1 MTEAANAPEGQL
13 IEGRYRIVRQI
24 AQGGMATVYEAQD
37 ERLARPV
44 AVKVMHTQLA
54 QGPHRDQF
62 IERFRREARSAARI
76 ANPHIVQVYDAG
88 EYHGLAY
95 LVMEYV
101 HGVNLRHEMNAQ
113 GTFSVRQTLRIVAET
128 LDGLSSAHQVNVVHR
143 DIKPENIMLNDR
155 GHVQITD
162 FGLAKATSQATLSST
177 GMLLGTA
184 AYLPP
189 ETIERNEATP
199 QGDLYAVGIMA
210 WEMLAGEV
218 PFISDNPVTLVF
230 KHVHEDVPS
239 VAVPCPGIDPS
250 VARFIAHL
258 TERDIAARSADA
270 TAAAAELR
278 DVMRSLTV
286 EAWQYRRT
294 EDGQGVGEHVDAGAS
309 VVAGAAGAAGALP
322 AASLAVSAAAG
333 ASPADAAETHAL
345 IPAPPSPAP
354 SDASDTSDA
363 ERAAQP
369 AETTSATG
377 AARTAG
383 ATTQIPPTTAMAVGE
398 TQVLAPLAEP
408 QETQPLD
415 LYDFADDDEGA
426 GTAAAQPAARTAS
439 SVAAAAGPAAVP
451 DDARTMTLRPVA
463 GQIPPTGVA
472 SAAVPPAPP
481 APASAAGA
489 PMPTPHADGTG
500 PMAAP
505 AGQPAKRKGHG
516 KAIIIAIA
524 VILCLALAG
533 GGGFAWWYYRG
544 PGSYWE
550 LPKPDDVTCE
560 ANRACTLEGATW
572 SAYEGTLKVA
582 GIPYKITREYSD
594 TADEGTIVS
603 AKLNGGDA
611 QVDMHVSKR
620 HTPTLEVVVSK
631 GVRMATIPDDILDP
645 NSAHGKAPLDA
656 LKEAGFDNVKHDES
670 QDVYSETLPE
680 GVALSVSP
688 DPGTTL
694 KHNAEITVALSKG
707 PMPVTMPDIVGRTK
721 DEATTALN
729 DLKLKAN
736 WSEAYSDTVEAG
748 KVLSSSVAK
757 DTQLHWGDSVDV
769 VVSKGPEMVTIP
781 DVRGKTYDEA
791 AKTLEALGLS
801 VKKSAPLGDVT
812 HTVRL
817 QSPDPGEQVRVR
829 DEKGNKTV
837 VTLTVV

>member
-1 MTEAANAPEGQL
+1 MSEAANAPEGQL
-13 IEGRYRIVRQI
+13 IEGRYRIVRRI

-37 ERLARPV
+37 ERLGRMV
-44 AVKVMHTQLA
+44 AIKVMHTQLA

-76 ANPHIVQVYDAG
+76 ANPHIVQVYDTG
-88 EYHGLAY
+88 EFNGLAY

-101 HGVNLRHEMNAQ
+101 HGVNLRHEMNQQ
-113 GTFSVRQTLRIVAET
+113 GTFTVRETLRIVSET

-155 GHVQITD
+155 GRVQITD

-258 TERDIAARSADA
+258 TARSIDARPADA
-270 TAAAAELR
+270 TAALSELR
-278 DVMRSLTV
+278 EVMRGLSV
-286 EAWQYRRT
+286 QAWQYRKPDEHPDDET
-294 EDGQGVGEHVDAGAS
+294 EGETTLPGSGRNLMPPIGARLAGA
-309 VVAGAAGAAGALP
+309 GL
-322 AASLAVSAAAG
+322 
-333 ASPADAAETHAL
+333 
-345 IPAPPSPAP
+345 
-354 SDASDTSDA
+354 
-363 ERAAQP
+363 
-369 AETTSATG
+369 
-377 AARTAG
+377 
-383 ATTQIPPTTAMAVGE
+383 
-398 TQVLAPLAEP
+398 
-408 QETQPLD
+408 
-415 LYDFADDDEGA
+415 
-426 GTAAAQPAARTAS
+426 
-439 SVAAAAGPAAVP
+439 
-451 DDARTMTLRPVA
+451 
-463 GQIPPTGVA
+463 
-472 SAAVPPAPP
+472 PPAPP
-481 APASAAGA
+481 ADAAPATVADASGVAGMTA
-489 PMPTPHADGTG
+489 GSPV
-500 PMAAP
+500 AAP
-505 AGQPAKRKGHG
+505 AGPQTSPTTPPAPPSSIQPTTAMSTAATQVMRPAPEPAATQALDLLAFADDAAPARTTSSLPGTTSMPMADQPTQTMPATQGTTGVGRPPSTPAAGGGVEGTALPTASPGSPVSATTGKATPSGKSRKGRR
-516 KAIIIAIA
+516 ALIIAL
-524 VILCLALAG
+524 VTVLVLALAG
-533 GGGFAWWYYRG
+533 GGGGAWWYYLG

-560 ANRACTLEGATW
+560 EGRACTLEGAVW
-572 SAYEGTLKVA
+572 KSYESTLKVT
-582 GIPYKITREYSD
+582 GIPYKTSTAYSD
-594 TADEGTIVS
+594 TVEKGRIILATLDRQ
-603 AKLNGGDA
+603 DA
-611 QVDMHVSKR
+611 EVNAHVSKR
-620 HTPTLEVVVSK
+620 HTPTLRVVVSR
-631 GVRMATIPDDILDP
+631 GVKMATIPKDILDP
-645 NSAHGKAPLDA
+645 NSADGKAPLDA
-656 LKEAGFDNVKHDES
+656 LKNAGFTNVKHDES

-680 GVALSVSP
+680 GAALTITP

-721 DEATTALN
+721 DEAAQAMD

-736 WSEAYSDTVEAG
+736 WSEEYSDTVESG
-748 KVLSSSVAK
+748 KVISSSVAK

-769 VVSKGPEMVTIP
+769 VVSKGPEMVTVP
-781 DVRGKTYDEA
+781 DVRGKTYEEA
-791 AKTLEALGLS
+791 SKTLQALGLQ

-817 QSPDPGEQVRVR
+817 QSPDPGQQVRVR
-829 DEKGNKTV
+829 DANGNKTV
-837 VTLTVV
+837 ITLTVV